1 MTEEAITSGETGD
14 GGATTAA
21 AATGAVTNETGATEQ
36 PWYSSFDEDTRGWME
51 NRGLTK
57 MDPTVALENAVKGF
71 RNAEKYVGTPHE
83 KLLTV
88 PDFDKADK
96 AELDQFYSK
105 LGRPADAEKYELTVP
120 EGQPTDFADF
130 AKTMFHEAG
139 LTDRQAR
146 LINDK
151 WNDYVAGQGDAQVE
165 QYQENLKQQDAAL
178 RKEWGEAYDDQIDK
192 AKSAAREFG
201 LQENQIDAMEK
212 ALGFDG
218 LMKFMSNIGAKL
230 GEDTFVTGGNGGGN
244 FNGKMT
250 PAGAQARIKQLQG
263 DKEWSSK
270 YIAGNHEA
278 RAEMERLMKAAYPD
292 V

>member
-1 MTEEAITSGETGD
+1 MSEEAITSGETGD
-14 GGATTAA
+14 GGAN
-21 AATGAVTNETGATEQ
+21 TGAASVDTGTSDQ
-36 PWYSSFDEDTRGWME
+36 SWYAGFDEDTQGWME

-57 MDPTVALENAVKGF
+57 LDPTAALENAVKGF

-83 KLLTV
+83 KLLTL

-96 AELDQFYSK
+96 VELDQFYTK
-105 LGRPADAEKYELTVP
+105 LGRPSDANGYELQVP
-120 EGQPTDFADF
+120 EGQPTEFADF

-139 LTDRQAR
+139 LTDRQAKV
-146 LINDK
+146 INEK
-151 WNDYVAGQGDAQVE
+151 WNDYVAGQGESQVE

-218 LMKFMSNIGAKL
+218 LMKFMSNIGSKL
-230 GEDTFVTGGNGGGN
+230 GEDTFITGGNSNGD
-244 FNGKMT
+244 FNGKLT

-263 DKEWSSK
+263 DKDWSSK
-270 YIAGNHEA
+270 YIAGNIEA
-278 RAEMERLMKAAYPD
+278 RAEMEKLMKAAYPD

>member
-1 MTEEAITSGETGD
+1 MSEEAITSGESGD
-14 GGATTAA
+14 GGAGIGAA
-21 AATGAVTNETGATEQ
+21 EQ
-36 PWYSSFDEDTRGWME
+36 SWYSGFDEDTQGWME

-57 MDPTVALENAVKGF
+57 MDSNAALENAIKGF

-83 KLLTV
+83 KLLTL
-88 PDFDKADK
+88 PDFDKSDK
-96 AELDQFYSK
+96 VELDQFYAK
-105 LGRPADAEKYELTVP
+105 LGRPDSADKYNITVP
-120 EGQPTDFADF
+120 EGQSTDFADF

-139 LTDRQAR
+139 LTDRQAQT
-146 LINDK
+146 LNEK
-151 WNDYVAGQGDAQVE
+151 WNEYVASMEGSQVE

-218 LMKFMSNIGAKL
+218 LMKFMSNIGSKL
-230 GEDTFVTGGNGGGN
+230 GEDTFITGDGGGGN
-244 FNGKMT
+244 FNGKLT
-250 PAGAQARIKQLQG
+250 PGGAQARIKQLQG
-263 DKEWSSK
+263 DRDWSAK
-270 YIAGNHEA
+270 YIAGNIEA
-278 RAEMERLMKAAYPD
+278 RAEMDKLMKAAYPD

>member
-21 AATGAVTNETGATEQ
+21 AVTGAVETSTEQ
-36 PWYSSFDEDTRGWME
+36 PWYSGYDEDTQGWME

-57 MDPTVALENAVKGF
+57 LDQAAALESAVKGF

-96 AELDQFYSK
+96 AELDQFYTK
-105 LGRPADAEKYELTVP
+105 LGRPADAESYELQVP
-120 EGQPTDFADF
+120 EGQSADFADF

-146 LINDK
+146 VINER
-151 WNDYVAGQGDAQVE
+151 WNDYVAGQGESAAEKYKEDLA
-165 QYQENLKQQDAAL
+165 NQDAAL
-178 RKEWGEAYDDQIDK
+178 HKEWGEAYDDQIDK

-218 LMKFMSNIGAKL
+218 LMKFMANIGAKL
-230 GEDTFVTGGNGGGN
+230 GEDTFVTGNSGGD
-244 FNGKMT
+244 FNGKLT

-263 DKEWSSK
+263 DKDWSAK
-270 YIAGNHEA
+270 YIAGNVEA